1 MKLFR
6 GRRHT
11 LNTGVTITMNGGKL
25 QIPSDYPNLGSI
37 HTNDLN
43 FGYSGQGPRE
53 LAIAILAHVTG
64 DYELTQQLYKNFA
77 DDVTSKLPDSW
88 ELSSDEV
95 LSWLS
100 DCEYEVEFDPMET
113 NIVKATAKR
122 LGMTY
127 KELGEAIGYGEDTIK
142 QAARKA
148 GKVSAAMQKAIEL
161 LNEITDLKKEKERML
176 QLKTLLRDFI
186 E

>member
-1 MKLFR
+1 MKIFK

-11 LNTGVTITMNGGKL
+11 LNNGVTITMDGRKL
-25 QIPSDYPNLGSI
+25 QIPDDYPNVGTI

-64 DYELTQQLYKNFA
+64 DYELTQQLYKSFA

-95 LSWLS
+95 LSWLN
-100 DCEYEVEFDPMET
+100 DYEYETEFDPMET

-127 KELGEAIGYGEDTIK
+127 KELGEAIGYGES
-142 QAARKA
+142 A
-148 GKVSAAMQKAIEL
+148 VSNASRTGASEPMRKAIEL
-161 LNEITDLKKEKERML
+161 YLQVLEQEKELKKYTALKNIL
-176 QLKTLLRDFI
+176 QDIAK
-186 E
+186 